1 MRIGLV
7 SDTHGLLRPALFE
20 ALERVDH
27 ILHAGD
33 LGPADLMA
41 ELEAIA
47 PVTGVFGNTD
57 GFDVR
62 DRWRESA
69 EVEVGGIRAGVMH
82 GHLMGSPT
90 PERVAAAFPDC
101 DLAVFGH
108 THQAVI
114 RTVGRTTVVNPGA
127 AGPRRFDVRP
137 TCAIATVAGRS
148 VSVDLVSLEG

>member
-7 SDTHGLLRPALFE
+7 SDTHGLLRPALFD
-20 ALERVDH
+20 ALAGVDH

-33 LGPADLMA
+33 LGPADLIA

-47 PVTGVFGNTD
+47 PVTGVVGNTD

-62 DRWRESA
+62 DRWRESV
-69 EVEVGGIRAGVMH
+69 EVELGGIRAGVTH

-90 PERVAAAFPDC
+90 PERVADAFPEC

-114 RTVGRTTVVNPGA
+114 RVVGRTTVVNPGA

-137 TCAIATVAGRS
+137 TCAIATVAGKR
-148 VSVDLVSLEG
+148 VLVDLVSLEG